1 MDSSNSYLYS
11 CVITI
16 CYLII
21 NVLEMRFINDEARP
35 LKDLFKGGL
44 LVFFSSLCG
53 IYVLSNMNHTTIK
66 PVTQKTAEIFSG
78 NPEF

>member
-1 MDSSNSYLYS
+1 MESNNTYLYS
-11 CVITI
+11 GVITI

-21 NVLEMRFINDEARP
+21 SVLEMRFINDEAKP
-35 LKDLFKGGL
+35 LKDLFKNGL

-53 IYVLSNMNHTTIK
+53 MYVLSHMNSTDIK
-66 PVTQKTAEIFSG
+66 PLQKAAEIFSG